1 MAEAYWGEIRMFAG
15 DYAPRGW
22 LLCNGQLLQIQ
33 QYQPLYAIIGNRYG
47 GDGRTTFG
55 LPDLRGR
62 VPVGMG
68 QGAGLAPYNLGQS
81 GGAERNTPAAV
92 QLQTPD
98 TAPTKPVAVASS
110 AAGDNR
116 QPYQV
121 VNFIICV
128 EGMWPERP

>member
-1 MAEAYWGEIRMFAG
+1 MAEAYFGEIRMFAG
-15 DYAPRGW
+15 DYAPEGW

-33 QYQPLYAIIGNRYG
+33 QYQALFAVIGLRYG

-68 QGAGLAPYNLGQS
+68 QGQGLMSYPLGQS

-92 QLQTPD
+92 QLQAPD
-98 TAPTKPVAVASS
+98 TAPTRPVAVASS

-121 VNFIICV
+121 VNFIICAQ
-128 EGMWPERP
+128 GLWPARP